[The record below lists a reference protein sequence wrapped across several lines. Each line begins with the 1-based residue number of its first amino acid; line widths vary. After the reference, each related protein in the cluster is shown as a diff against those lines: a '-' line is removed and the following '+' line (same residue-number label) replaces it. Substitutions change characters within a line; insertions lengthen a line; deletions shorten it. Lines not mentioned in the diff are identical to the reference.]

1 MSIPQYS
8 PTTGR
13 FERPAHGNAR
23 SQSID
28 SNSSDFGAFVDAT
41 DSSPAPEQQQQLP
54 TTSSL
59 FDSILSES
67 SAGPSQQQQSDQDL
81 FNAFEQAAIEQAQH
95 RPSPPPIDLRSVEDK
110 LGPEVLVPR
119 RTPSHTSQHTAT
131 TAGFPSSSS
140 AANSP
145 SITRLDASSE
155 LLNPNNNNNNN
166 SSFSF
171 FDLAQLDPHHA
182 DPNRPALDPALLEDD
197 PALLKEQLT
206 LKRRQNSLAHA
217 RDYSDSGASS
227 SHNHHHRIPPSGP
240 TPIAGAPGFDA
251 RAEKNWNTGHW
262 TFDLEH
268 DPVLGSGTTP
278 LSSSVASLRSTNSAR
293 ASTLPAQGSSSHQ
306 HDASAQQGGRRQ
318 SAATSPSRTSP
329 SSSHQPPS
337 NWSLSSNS
345 ATPSIRRP
353 ITVRLTDRH
362 ELTSEV
368 ILPWHASHLQAA
380 LPPRLRLGQTWK
392 LLYSLDQH
400 GMSLAT
406 LYNNVAKGLDPSR
419 APRSSGGGGDF
430 STGDS
435 YMRGA
440 SAAAR
445 GAVGLGSG
453 AGVKKLGGGLSITEA
468 GLILAVKDAEDN
480 VFGAFINERL
490 RPRTGYYGT
499 GECFLWKTTR
509 QPPSLKAANPSLE
522 PNRIKTFRWTG
533 RNDYVLLTEST
544 FLSIGSGDNGRYGLW
559 LGSSLE
565 QGVSSRCST
574 FGNDVLCDDEPGGE
588 EQDGGGE
595 LADRM
600 EEERSKGKDPFGL
613 FDQGG
618 VDSDGD
624 EAKFEVMGLEV
635 WAVGID

>member
-13 FERPAHGNAR
+13 FERPSHKTR

-28 SNSSDFGAFVDAT
+28 STASDFGAFVDA
-41 DSSPAPEQQQQLP
+41 SSDPSSATADPL
-54 TTSSL
+54 SL
-59 FDSILSES
+59 FDSTAQLE
-67 SAGPSQQQQSDQDL
+67 PSQLAAAAAAAERDEQDF
-81 FNAFEQAAIEQAQH
+81 FNAFERAAIEQAQH
-95 RPSPPPIDLRSVEDK
+95 RPSPPPIDLRSVEAK
-110 LGPEVLVPR
+110 LGPDVLVPR
-119 RTPSHTSQHTAT
+119 RTPSHTSNG
-131 TAGFPSSSS
+131 AGGFASSS

-145 SITRLDASSE
+145 SITRLDASLDNLS
-155 LLNPNNNNNNN
+155 NSNQNRDN

-182 DPNRPALDPALLEDD
+182 NPDRPALDPALLEDD

-206 LKRRQNSLAHA
+206 L
-217 RDYSDSGASS
+217 
-227 SHNHHHRIPPSGP
+227 
-240 TPIAGAPGFDA
+240 
-251 RAEKNWNTGHW
+251 
-262 TFDLEH
+262 
-268 DPVLGSGTTP
+268 
-278 LSSSVASLRSTNSAR
+278 RST
-293 ASTLPAQGSSSHQ
+293 PA
-306 HDASAQQGGRRQ
+306 AP
-318 SAATSPSRTSP
+318 TV
-329 SSSHQPPS
+329 
-337 NWSLSSNS
+337 
-345 ATPSIRRP
+345 RRP
-353 ITVRLTDRH
+353 ITVALKDRH
-362 ELTSEV
+362 DLTSEV

-380 LPPRLRLGQTWK
+380 LPPRLRLGHTWK

-400 GMSLAT
+400 GMSLST

-419 APRSSGGGGDF
+419 APRSSGGSDF
-430 STGDS
+430 YAGDS

-453 AGVKKLGGGLSITEA
+453 GGLRKLGGGLSIAEA
-468 GLILAVKDAEDN
+468 GLILAVKDADDN
-480 VFGAFINERL
+480 IFGAFVNERL

-509 QPPSLKAANPSLE
+509 QPPSLKAVNPSLE

-533 RNDYVLLTEST
+533 RNDYVLLTESS

-559 LGSSLE
+559 LGNSLE
-565 QGVSSRCST
+565 RGVSSKCST

-595 LADRM
+595 LAVA
-600 EEERSKGKDPFGL
+600 EEDERGRDDPFGL
-613 FDQGG
+613 FEGGGG